1 MNASKQVC
9 NKWNDNDC
17 LIIFLCTF
25 LNTECHGTF
34 SFVPSICEQILR
46 HINVLLS
53 LLYHRCHNQNNT
65 ILCSRYLTSK
75 NIRSTYLYSN
85 LKCLF
90 EKKMSLF
97 SQSRKPL
104 KVIRAVSIML
114 LIRFSMVAAV
124 VRKLDRNG

>member
-1 MNASKQVC
+1 MISKVSG
-9 NKWNDNDC
+9 
-17 LIIFLCTF
+17 F
-25 LNTECHGTF
+25 EEG
-34 SFVPSICEQILR
+34 V
-46 HINVLLS
+46 INPALMKNIVLLDS
-53 LLYHRCHNQNNT
+53 
-65 ILCSRYLTSK
+65 
-75 NIRSTYLYSN
+75 STYLYSN

>member
-1 MNASKQVC
+1 MISKVSGFELRRSYQSSSHEEY
-9 NKWNDNDC
+9 
-17 LIIFLCTF
+17 FL
-25 LNTECHGTF
+25 LD
-34 SFVPSICEQILR
+34 S
-46 HINVLLS
+46 
-53 LLYHRCHNQNNT
+53 
-65 ILCSRYLTSK
+65 
-75 NIRSTYLYSN
+75 STYPYSN